1 MMAIGKKT
9 EMPILSGGVQ
19 ILNSLWRLRDR
30 PGEGYVA
37 SEKRAS
43 APADGPASGRACR
56 LGSAETPPSRAVH
69 RRDSF
74 REQHL
79 SEAIEDG
86 LTSGPPAPWVRLS
99 ACHSYRDGLQ
109 RSFSTCWG
117 MGTSFQR
124 LLEPGN
130 Y

>member
-19 ILNSLWRLRDR
+19 ILNSLWRVRVR
-30 PGEGYVA
+30 PGDKA
-37 SEKRAS
+37 TLPSEKRGS

-56 LGSAETPPSRAVH
+56 LGSAETSRSPAVH

-79 SEAIEDG
+79 SEAIEIG
-86 LTSGPPAPWVRLS
+86 
-99 ACHSYRDGLQ
+99 
-109 RSFSTCWG
+109 
-117 MGTSFQR
+117 
-124 LLEPGN
+124 
-130 Y
+130 